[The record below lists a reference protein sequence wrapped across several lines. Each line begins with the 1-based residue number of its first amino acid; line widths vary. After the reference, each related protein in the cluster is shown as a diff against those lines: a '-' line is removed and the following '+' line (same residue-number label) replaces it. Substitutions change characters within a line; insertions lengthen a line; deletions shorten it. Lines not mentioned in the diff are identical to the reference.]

1 MINNLVVLHQSQLE
15 RMGRKNALEEFL
27 KEQENALELK
37 KEKLKKKRSK
47 RKEKKKNKK
56 GKNTETENMECSF
69 ISNNKID
76 KVETIEFKINGDNTL
91 DGLSETYCFCDEN
104 SFENIEIYE
113 TEINRFREKWKEIND
128 MRKNLRKKLENNFQ
142 NLLKKAKEN

>member
-15 RMGRKNALEEFL
+15 RMGRKNALEQFL
-27 KEQENALELK
+27 KDEENALELK

-56 GKNTETENMECSF
+56 GKNNEAENMECSS
-69 ISNNKID
+69 ISNNKTD
-76 KVETIEFKINGDNTL
+76 KMEASEFKLNDEIVCND
-91 DGLSETYCFCDEN
+91 LSETHCFCDEN
-104 SFENIEIYE
+104 SFDNIEISE
-113 TEINRFREKWKEIND
+113 TEINKFREKWKEIND
-128 MRKNLRKKLENNFQ
+128 LRENLRKRLENNFQ